1 MSVGSQARAATCVA
15 LSELAPGVPAR
26 VCSHPAPRALPQ
38 RLADLGFVA
47 GTELVVIRTAPLRD
61 PVEIELRG
69 YRICLRR
76 EDLLA
81 VCVTPERIA
90 P

>member
-1 MSVGSQARAATCVA
+1 MPIGGQARGTTCVA
-15 LSELAPGVPAR
+15 LAELPPGVRAR
-26 VCSHPAPRALPQ
+26 VCSHPAPRPLPA

-47 GTELVVIRTAPLRD
+47 GTPLVVIRAAPLRD

-76 EDLLA
+76 EDLLS
-81 VCVTPERIA
+81 VCVTPELT
-90 P
+90 